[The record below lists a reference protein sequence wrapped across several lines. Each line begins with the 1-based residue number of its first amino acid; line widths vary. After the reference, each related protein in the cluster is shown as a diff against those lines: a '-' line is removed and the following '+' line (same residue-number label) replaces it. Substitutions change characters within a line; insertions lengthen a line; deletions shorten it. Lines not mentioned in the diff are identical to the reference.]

1 MAGWKVTTA
10 AAEAVF
16 NTSDAK
22 AWLKM
27 DTSEDDAL
35 IAGLVSAATQMAQNY
50 LSQAFVTQTITETFD
65 AWGDLQTPSQLRLNI
80 HPVISVTSILYV
92 DSDGATQ
99 TLAANQYAADLYT
112 KRCVI
117 EPAYN
122 VTWPTLREQRNAVTV
137 VYQAGYGAASAV
149 PEDIKTALKL
159 IVADMYENRTDGIRR
174 LPTASKYILDR
185 VNYAYLL

>member
-16 NTSDAK
+16 NISDAK

-35 IAGLVSAATQMAQNY
+35 ISGLVSAATQMAQNY

>member
-1 MAGWKVTTA
+1 MAGWKVLTA

-16 NTSDAK
+16 NISDAK

-65 AWGDLQTPSQLRLNI
+65 AWGDLQTPSQLRLTL
-80 HPVISVTSILYV
+80 HPVISVTSISYV
-92 DSDGATQ
+92 DSEGATQ
-99 TLAANQYAADLYT
+99 VLPANQYATDLYT

-122 VTWPTLREQRNAVTV
+122 VTWPTLRTQRNAVTV
-137 VYQAGYGAASAV
+137 VYQAGYGAAAAV

-159 IVADMYENRTDGIRR
+159 ILADMYENRTDGIRR

-185 VNYAYLL
+185 VNYTYLL